1 MYFSLHGAM
10 ATFEEHDPEGWLLAE
25 LRKIVGDVPVTISVD
40 LHGIMTAKMLTHA
53 SGLCPLHT
61 YPHIDAYD
69 AGSRAA
75 TMLLQLLDGEV
86 SATKNLRVRIP
97 LLCRGNEMIT
107 EPHAAGADSY
117 IGEVMRRA
125 VALEQDDPAVLAAG
139 VYWGNPFTDV
149 PELGSQIVVTLDA
162 AAGAEERVSAAA
174 TALAQS
180 MWDGREIMQAA
191 LISPAEAVEQAK
203 ERLAQKETNPKNVV
217 GNGRATVIFSD
228 AADATTSGASGNSNE
243 VLRALVEGQYP
254 GRVLF
259 PIVDPDAVAAAA
271 EIGEGG
277 QGTISLGGLDPR
289 YPPLPLEVTVES
301 FKTEVPLM

>member
-1 MYFSLHGAM
+1 MFKTKKKS
-10 ATFEEHDPEGWLLAE
+10 
-25 LRKIVGDVPVTISVD
+25 
-40 LHGIMTAKMLTHA
+40 TA
-53 SGLCPLHT
+53 
-61 YPHIDAYD
+61 
-69 AGSRAA
+69 
-75 TMLLQLLDGEV
+75 
-86 SATKNLRVRIP
+86 
-97 LLCRGNEMIT
+97 
-107 EPHAAGADSY
+107 
-117 IGEVMRRA
+117 A
-125 VALEQDDPAVLAAG
+125 VAPGDGAAAAAAEQSAQPEQSLAAK
-139 VYWGNPFTDV
+139 NTRK
-149 PELGSQIVVTLDA
+149 S
-162 AAGAEERVSAAA
+162 
-174 TALAQS
+174 
-180 MWDGREIMQAA
+180 
-191 LISPAEAVEQAK
+191 AVEQAK